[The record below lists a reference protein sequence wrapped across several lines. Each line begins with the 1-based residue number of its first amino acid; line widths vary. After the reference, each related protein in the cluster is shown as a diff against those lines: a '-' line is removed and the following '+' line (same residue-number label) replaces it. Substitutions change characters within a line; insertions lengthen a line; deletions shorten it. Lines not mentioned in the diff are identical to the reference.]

1 MSQFC
6 PLFSSSSGNCTYI
19 SCSDGSIL
27 IDAGVSAKRICEAL
41 NGIGADISSVKAVFV
56 THEHSD
62 HISGLRVLASRYKIP
77 VFTSAGTLS
86 YLEEKCMANSSYRA
100 YAIGSDG
107 IEIAGMHVRPIC
119 TSHDTRESVC
129 YTVTLPHG
137 RKAAV
142 VTDLGCMNSQ
152 ILDSIRGCN
161 LVMLES
167 NHDVRMLQSGKYP
180 YYLKRRILSDR
191 GHLSNDA
198 CASALTELIQT
209 GSTQFILGHLSRE
222 NNIPQLAFETS
233 FAALSETGAELGKD
247 YLLKVAAPSGNQVVR
262 L

>member
-19 SCSDGSIL
+19 SCSEGSIL
-27 IDAGVSAKRICEAL
+27 IDAGVSAKRIREAL
-41 NGIGADISSVKAVFV
+41 SGIGADISTVKAIFI

-62 HISGLRVLASRYKIP
+62 HINGLRVLASRHKIP
-77 VFTSAGTLS
+77 VYTSAGTLS
-86 YLEEKCMANSSYRA
+86 YLEEKCMANSSYNA
-100 YAIGSDG
+100 YAIGPEG
-107 IEIAGMHVRPIC
+107 IEAAGMIVRPVY

-129 YTVTLPHG
+129 YTVTLPD
-137 RKAAV
+137 RKIAV
-142 VTDLGCMNSQ
+142 VTDLGYMSENV
-152 ILDSIRGCN
+152 LDKITGCD

-167 NHDVRMLQSGKYP
+167 NHDIRMLQCGKYP
-180 YYLKRRILSDR
+180 YYLKRRILSDK

-198 CASALTELIQT
+198 CANTLTKLIQS
-209 GSTQFILGHLSRE
+209 GSTRFILGHLSRE

-233 FAALSETGAELGKD
+233 HTALNETGAERGKD
-247 YLLKVAAPSGNQVVR
+247 YLLGVAAPSGNPLIR